1 MQVEEDGKADQR
13 FELGG
18 DESLLDSNRGV
29 YLADLDTDEGVV
41 LSYDIESGWMLKVR
55 GGYVSFFVVP
65 RGGNHASDRIKGT
78 DEPEISVNGRAIQ
91 SLQSGC
97 HLTLRDGKRHVIA
110 GKNHHVITV

>member
-55 GGYVSFFVVP
+55 GG
-65 RGGNHASDRIKGT
+65 
-78 DEPEISVNGRAIQ
+78 
-91 SLQSGC
+91 
-97 HLTLRDGKRHVIA
+97 
-110 GKNHHVITV
+110 